1 MLRVV
6 LITLVLCL
14 SPVSLMAA
22 NRAAL
27 VIGNDLY
34 DEVPDLQKAGNDA
47 RSVSA
52 VLRDQGFTVT
62 TVIDAPRREMNRQ
75 ISSFTAGLQPGDT
88 AVIFFAGHGVEIDGE
103 NYLLP
108 TDIVAPDSGD
118 REFVKSESIALSR
131 LLDRVRAT
139 GARTTVA
146 IIDACRENPF
156 EATTGRSIG
165 GTRGLGRIAAPEG
178 TFVMFSAGAGQL
190 ALDRLSDADPDEN
203 SVFTRTLLPRLREP
217 GLELRDL
224 VAETRI
230 AVRDLARTQ
239 SHAQFPAYYDE
250 LLGEFFFAGQGDPLS
265 VPQPVIGD
273 VRADFDLARS
283 VGTAAALEA
292 FVARYGGADEDLTVG
307 IARGMLLEMA
317 ALPVQ
322 PAPEPEPEREPPSD
336 PRAAMRETQE
346 ALNRLGCSAGGA
358 DGVAGPRTRAAFARF
373 LAAQDSTSLGP
384 DALGSPQALAALTAP
399 GVKRCAVATPPTLPD
414 VLSGTWR
421 YRANCPLFIRTTGTI
436 ALNRSGNTVYRGPVS
451 DSLGQ
456 RGEAVVTV
464 SGRQVNGTTRWTN
477 FTETW
482 TGTLTADRK
491 TFSATSS
498 NGCTFT
504 AALN

>member
-6 LITLVLCL
+6 FVAFILCL
-14 SPVSLMAA
+14 MPASLWAA
-22 NRAAL
+22 NRLGL
-27 VIGNDLY
+27 VIGNDRY
-34 DEVPDLQKAGNDA
+34 DDVPVLLKAVNDA
-47 RSVSA
+47 NAVSDA
-52 VLRDQGFTVT
+52 LRDQGFDVT

-75 ISSFTAGLQPGDT
+75 ISTFTAQLQPGDT
-88 AVIFFAGHGVEIDGE
+88 ALVFFAGHGVEIDGE

-118 REFVKSESIALSR
+118 REFVKGESIALSR
-131 LLDRVRAT
+131 LLDRIRAT
-139 GARTTVA
+139 GARTTIA

-156 EATTGRSIG
+156 EASTGRSIG

-190 ALDRLSDADPDEN
+190 ALDRLSDADPEPN
-203 SVFTRTLLPRLREP
+203 SVFTRALLPRLSQP

-230 AVRDLARTQ
+230 EVRDMARAQ

-250 LLGEFFFAGQGDPLS
+250 LLGRFYFAGAENPAPIPAPQDPA
-265 VPQPVIGD
+265 GD

-307 IARGMLLEMA
+307 IARGMLEEMA
-317 ALPVQ
+317 ALPSE
-322 PAPEPEPEREPPSD
+322 PAPEPEPAPD
-336 PRAAMRETQE
+336 PRAVMRETQE

-373 LAAQDSTSLGP
+373 IAAQDNAVL
-384 DALGSPQALAALTAP
+384 DAAALGSPAALAALAAP
-399 GVKRCAVATPPTLPD
+399 DARRCPAVAAPPQSD
-414 VLSGTWR
+414 RFSGTWA
-421 YRANCPLFIRTTGTI
+421 YRANCPLFIRTTGTL
-436 ALNRSGNTVYRGPVS
+436 ALSRSGNGVYRGPVA

-456 RGEAVVTV
+456 RGQAVVTV
-464 SGRQVNGTTRWTN
+464 TGAQVKGTTRWTN
-477 FTETW
+477 STETW
-482 TGTLTADRK
+482 AGTLDATGRS
-491 TFSATSS
+491 FSASSS

-504 AALN
+504 ASKN